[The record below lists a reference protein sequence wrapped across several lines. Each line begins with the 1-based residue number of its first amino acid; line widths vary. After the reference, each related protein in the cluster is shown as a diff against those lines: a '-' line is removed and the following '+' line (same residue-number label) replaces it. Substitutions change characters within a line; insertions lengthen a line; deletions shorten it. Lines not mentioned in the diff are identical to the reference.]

1 MQMSDLILIVQG
13 DGAVWVEAESM
24 ISYFRDAEEKGKRMA
39 AEQVGHSPVAY
50 AAAMATAD
58 ALRQIGDSLVLT
70 CMQARETMAERRGV
84 R

>member
-1 MQMSDLILIVQG
+1 MSELTLIVQG

-24 ISYFRDAEEKGKRMA
+24 IAYFRSAEERGKTMA
-39 AEQVGHSPVAY
+39 AEHVGHNAVAY
-50 AAAMATAD
+50 SAAMATAD
-58 ALRQIGDSLVLT
+58 AMRQIGDSLVLT